1 VPKRV
6 DHDERR
12 SAIADGLLRLA
23 ARDGVH
29 AVTMRAVADE
39 ADVSLRL
46 VQYYFGTKAELL
58 FFAMQKLAQQLGV
71 RLQRQLGAEGLG
83 PRRRIEA
90 LFFAALPVDEESRTF
105 HLVYTAYAVLAMTD
119 PELAEQPFI
128 VGPTQLEQQVAD
140 WLAEAQRSG
149 ELPAALDVT
158 VEAAILMALSAGL
171 GTSLLL
177 EQRSIAAAR
186 HALQYH
192 FDRLFSTPAA
202 S

>member
-12 SAIADGLLRLA
+12 SAIADGLTRVA

-58 FFAMQKLAQQLGV
+58 FFAMQRLAQGLGL

-90 LFFAALPVDEESRTF
+90 LFSVALPVDEESRTF
-105 HLVYTAYAVLAMTD
+105 HLVYTAYAALAMTD
-119 PELAEQPFI
+119 PELAAQPFI
-128 VGPTQLEQQVAD
+128 VGPTQLEQQVAN

-149 ELPAALDVT
+149 ELPTTLDVKA
-158 VEAAILMALSAGL
+158 EAAILMALSAGL

-177 EQRSIAAAR
+177 GQRSVAAAR
-186 HALQYH
+186 RALQYH
-192 FDRLFSTPAA
+192 FDRLFATPAP

>member
-39 ADVSLRL
+39 ADVSTRL

-71 RLQRQLGAEGLG
+71 RLQRQLGAESLG

-105 HLVYTAYAVLAMTD
+105 HLVYTAYAALAMTD

-158 VEAAILMALSAGL
+158 AEAAILMALSAGL

-192 FDRLFSTPAA
+192 FDRLFSTSAP

>member
-71 RLQRQLGAEGLG
+71 RLQRNLGTEGLG

-90 LFFAALPVDEESRTF
+90 LFSAALPVDEESRTF
-105 HLVYTAYAVLAMTD
+105 HLVYTAYAALAMTD
-119 PELAEQPFI
+119 PELAAQPFI
-128 VGPTQLEQQVAD
+128 VGPTELEQQVAD

-149 ELPAALDVT
+149 ELPAALDAKA
-158 VEAAILMALSAGL
+158 EAAILMALSAGL

-177 EQRSIAAAR
+177 EQRSVADAR

-192 FDRLFSTPAA
+192 FDRLFTTPAA